1 MKDKIYT
8 LANNYSYYVLEEL
21 AYEGKKYILTV
32 ECDPKRDSI
41 KEDELNVFEV
51 SQSENGDLVLKALES
66 NQENII
72 ALLIDKH
79 NKN

>member
-21 AYEGKKYILTV
+21 DYEGKKYVLTV

-51 SQSENGDLVLKALES
+51 SQSENDDLVLKALEN
-66 NQENII
+66 NQEKII

>member
-21 AYEGKKYILTV
+21 DYEGKKYILTV
-32 ECDPKRDSI
+32 ECDPKRDTI

-51 SQSENGDLVLKALES
+51 SQSESGDLMLKALES
-66 NQENII
+66 NQEKII

>member
-21 AYEGKKYILTV
+21 DYEGKKYILTV

-51 SQSENGDLVLKALES
+51 SKSENGDLVLKALES

>member
-21 AYEGKKYILTV
+21 DYEGKKYVLTV

-51 SQSENGDLVLKALES
+51 SQSESGDLMLKALEN
-66 NQENII
+66 NQEKII